1 MIKIKKKI
9 REEKP
14 ATEHSQCP
22 IARTVSVLVL
32 KTVQTFLGINFTQ
45 WFWSKTQTH
54 PKNNN

>member
-32 KTVQTFLGINFTQ
+32 KTVQTFLGI
-45 WFWSKTQTH
+45 KLH
-54 PKNNN
+54 PVVLVQNTNTPKKQ